1 LEAGLGFAVKMNKGE
16 FIGRDALERAGEP
29 ARRLACLVLDEPRS
43 VVLGSEPVR
52 FEGRAL
58 GRVTSGGYGYSVRS
72 SIAYAYLPAALV
84 VPGTRVSVGVFG
96 RDVGAEVRAEPLF
109 DPGNEKV
116 RA

>member
-1 LEAGLGFAVKMNKGE
+1 
-16 FIGRDALERAGEP
+16 
-29 ARRLACLVLDEPRS
+29 
-43 VVLGSEPVR
+43 
-52 FEGRAL
+52 
-58 GRVTSGGYGYSVRS
+58 
-72 SIAYAYLPAALV
+72 LPAALV